1 MAPGFRLA
9 LENLEPSHL
18 WPREAF
24 FEVGRQELSVAY
36 SLDYS
41 LDL

>member
-9 LENLEPSHL
+9 LQNLEPSHL
-18 WPREAF
+18 WPLVPF
-24 FEVGRQELSVAY
+24 FEVGRQELRVAY
-36 SLDYS
+36 SLDYG

>member
-18 WPREAF
+18 CREAF
-24 FEVGRQELSVAY
+24 FEVGRQELRVAY

>member
-9 LENLEPSHL
+9 LENLEPL
-18 WPREAF
+18 YLRPLEAF
-24 FEVGRQELSVAY
+24 FEVGRQELGVAY